1 MNWLDALERIV
12 TILRGPQL
20 TAEQTDA
27 RNKSRIITTFC
38 VILVTIVGA
47 FVMNTSFVEQPMKDI
62 APSDKFNYDTLKL
75 IVVQIFSVL
84 TLLLGARAMTPSPAS
99 KPDDDDGGNSS
110 RITNTVI
117 VDNKD
122 DNDVRPAA

>member
-1 MNWLDALERIV
+1 MDWLTAFERIV

-20 TAEQTDA
+20 TAEQQDA

-38 VILVTIVGA
+38 VILITIVGA

-84 TLLLGARAMTPSPAS
+84 TLLLGARAMTPGAPA
-99 KPDDDDGGNSS
+99 KPDDDGGNSS